1 MVYLNKDTYT
11 RAANQV
17 AAAAGNLGEGYA
29 KKGQSAPVADLLALS
44 QALESVARADS
55 FMRGSGSVP
64 GIKGYLDA

>member
-17 AAAAGNLGEGYA
+17 AAAAGNLGEGLARTGTSASA
-29 KKGQSAPVADLLALS
+29 KDLLTVS